1 LLRSSSLRRV
11 YVDYYFYIQVANC
24 VRDEINLRYGV
35 IVITLSVVL
44 RRYRIRGI
52 RFAFSV

>member
-52 RFAFSV
+52 IFAFSV